1 MSLQPHIPSEERF
14 TVARATLVLDRLMTV
29 VIKFGGWLV
38 MLAVFA
44 IFAFIFVQILPLFG
58 RPSVEP
64 VGQVAVPVE
73 NVRVMGVDEWGEL
86 PFFLNQSGELYFVD
100 LPRDLTTR
108 TYERASTESA
118 HLEGP
123 GGSDIA
129 GGRLVL
135 GPRGLFQVT
144 TELPDTAW
152 TAFYYDAY
160 QGKVALGS
168 ADGRVAFL
176 EIDHEAS
183 FPEGEP
189 RRIMPKVKTEL
200 LPEIGT
206 PGVPVIELAVFNS
219 STDRTVGIIQASAEN
234 TSVAIQTYTVK
245 STLFGPPQMVPD
257 EQYDLGDAIG
267 GEKPERILIG
277 GRGDRILLTTDG
289 GWLYYLRLKDGAIEQ
304 VQKLRPFGEL
314 SDASIHSIDWL
325 LGKQS
330 IILTSK
336 SGANVTL
343 ASYLDREAGQIL
355 YTRIKDFPVL
365 AGGGATDFSAAQ
377 RNRGFLLANEQ
388 TLSLRYSTTEEI
400 RWEVTTEFQPHKV
413 ALGPRWDSI
422 FAYDAEQMLHIY
434 ALDDPHPN
442 AGWKAFFGKIWYE
455 GKSAPEFEWQ
465 SSSGTSDFEPKLSIV
480 NLFFGSIKGTLYAM
494 LFAMPIAVLAAIYVS
509 QYLRPEAKR
518 YIKPAMEI
526 MASLPSVVLGFLAAL
541 WLAPLI
547 EDRVPSVLLM
557 LITIPLS
564 AALLGYFWGRLPQ
577 TIRNFIRPGSEWL
590 VIIPVILVVGYI
602 AWQLGPTLEALVFR
616 VYDPDVGAKVGNF
629 RQWWVETTGV
639 SFEQRNSLVVG
650 LMMGFAVIPIIFTIS
665 EDALTNVPPYL
676 TSASLALGASRW
688 QTTWRV
694 ILPTASPGIFSATI
708 IGFGRAVGETM
719 ILLMAT
725 GNTPI
730 MEWNIF
736 NGMRTLAANIA
747 VELPEAPQFSTLY
760 RTLFL
765 GAMALFL
772 LTFFLNTVAEITR
785 QHLREKYKTI

>member
-1 MSLQPHIPSEERF
+1 MNPNSQSNFEDRF
-14 TVARATLVLDRLMTV
+14 TVARATLLLDRLMTV
-29 VIKFGGWLV
+29 VIKSGGWLV

-58 RPSVEP
+58 KPSVEP
-64 VGQVAVPVE
+64 VGQVHLPVRD
-73 NVRVMGVDEWGEL
+73 VAVMGIDEWGEL
-86 PFFLNQSGELYFVD
+86 PFLLNRQGQLYFAD
-100 LPRDLTTR
+100 MPRDVRTR
-108 TYERASTESA
+108 TYER
-118 HLEGP
+118 EGP
-123 GGSDIA
+123 DDSGQLALGS
-129 GGRLVL
+129 
-135 GPRGLFQVT
+135 RGLFEVP
-144 TELPDTAW
+144 TELPDKTW

-160 QGKVALGS
+160 EGAIALGS
-168 ADGRVAFL
+168 EDGRVAFL
-176 EIDHEAS
+176 EVEHTATY
-183 FPEGEP
+183 PEDEP
-189 RRIMPKVKTEL
+189 RRIVPEVESEL
-200 LPEIGT
+200 LPAM
-206 PGVPVIELAVFNS
+206 GVPDSPIKQLAVFNS
-219 STDRTVGIIQASAEN
+219 SNDRTVGILQDRNED
-234 TSVAIQTYTVK
+234 TVVTLQTYTVK
-245 STLFGPPQMVPD
+245 STLFGAPEMVPD
-257 EQYDLGDAIG
+257 KQYDLSSEITD
-267 GEKPERILIG
+267 EKPERLLIG

-289 GWLYYLRLKDGAIEQ
+289 GWLYYLRLKDGEVER
-304 VQKLRPFGEL
+304 VQKLRPFAGE
-314 SDASIHSIDWL
+314 DDPSIQSIDWL

-336 SGANVTL
+336 TGANTTL

-355 YTRIKDFPVL
+355 YTKIKDFPAL
-365 AGGGATDFSAAQ
+365 AAGGATDFSPAQ
-377 RNRGFLLANEQ
+377 RNRGFLLANETQ
-388 TLSLRYSTTEEI
+388 LSLRYSTTEDV
-400 RWEVTTEFQPHKV
+400 RWETETEYRPEKI
-413 ALGPRWDSI
+413 ALGPRWNSI
-422 FAYDAEQMLHIY
+422 FAYDSDQNLHIY

-442 AGWKAFFGKIWYE
+442 AGWKAFFSKIWYE
-455 GKSAPEFEWQ
+455 GKSSPEYEWQ

-480 NLFFGSIKGTLYAM
+480 PLFFGSIKGTFYAM

-541 WLAPLI
+541 WLAPLL

-557 LITIPLS
+557 LISIPLCS
-564 AALLGYFWGRLPQ
+564 ALLGAFWGRLPQ
-577 TIRNFIRPGSEWL
+577 VMRNRLRPGSEWL
-590 VIIPVILVVGYI
+590 VIIPVILAAGYV
-602 AWQLGPTLEALVFR
+602 AWHLGPWLEDAVFR
-616 VYDPDVGAKVGNF
+616 VYDPELGQKVGNF
-629 RQWWVETTGV
+629 SLWWTETTGL

-650 LMMGFAVIPIIFTIS
+650 IMMGFAVIPIIFTIS

-747 VELPEAPQFSTLY
+747 VELPEAPQYSTLY

-772 LTFFLNTVAEITR
+772 LTFILNTVAEITR

>member
-1 MSLQPHIPSEERF
+1 MSAEPHIPSEARF

-29 VIKFGGWLV
+29 LIKFGGWLV

-44 IFAFIFVQILPLFG
+44 IFAFIFIQILPLFG
-58 RPSVEP
+58 KPSVEP
-64 VGQVAVPVE
+64 VGQVDVPVQDIA
-73 NVRVMGVDEWGEL
+73 VMGVDEWGEL
-86 PFFLNQSGELYFVD
+86 PFFLTQSGKLHFVD
-100 LPRDLTTR
+100 LPRDVTTR
-108 TYERASTESA
+108 TYERAPDTQTTTEVGDPSN
-118 HLEGP
+118 P
-123 GGSDIA
+123 TD
-129 GGRLVL
+129 RLAV
-135 GPRGLFQVT
+135 GPRGTFEVAT
-144 TELPDTAW
+144 GLPEKNW

-160 QGKVALGS
+160 KGEIALGS
-168 ADGRVAFL
+168 EDGRVALLTIDYKAEFL
-176 EIDHEAS
+176 PDT
-183 FPEGEP
+183 P
-189 RRIMPKVKTEL
+189 RTIVANVDAEL
-200 LPEIGT
+200 LPPLSPSGAPIQEVAFFESDSTRTITFLQEIGDT
-206 PGVPVIELAVFNS
+206 TKVTL
-219 STDRTVGIIQASAEN
+219 
-234 TSVAIQTYTVK
+234 QTYTVQ
-245 STLFGPPQMVPD
+245 SSLFGAATMVADKQISLDPGLTD
-257 EQYDLGDAIG
+257 
-267 GEKPERILIG
+267 EKPERLLIG
-277 GRGDRILLTTDG
+277 GRGDRILMTTEG
-289 GWLYYLRLKDGAIEQ
+289 GWLYYLRLRGDQLER
-304 VQKLRPFGEL
+304 VQKLRPFEGL
-314 SDASIHSIDWL
+314 SDPSIESVDWL

-330 IILTSK
+330 LILTSP

-343 ASYLDREAGQIL
+343 ASYLDEAAGQIL
-355 YTRIKDFPVL
+355 YTRIKDFAPL
-365 AGGGATDFSAAQ
+365 AAGGATDFSAAQ
-377 RNRGFLLANEQ
+377 RNRGFLLANEEQ
-388 TLSLRYSTTEEI
+388 LSLRYSTTEDV
-400 RWEVTTEFQPHKV
+400 RWEVTTGYKPEKI

-422 FAYDAEQMLHIY
+422 FAYGADEKLRIY
-434 ALDDPHPN
+434 ALNDPHPN

-455 GKSAPEFEWQ
+455 GKSAPEYEWQ

-518 YIKPAMEI
+518 FIKPAMEI

-564 AALLGYFWGRLPQ
+564 AALLGYFWGGLPQ
-577 TIRNFIRPGSEWL
+577 VVRNRIRPGSEWL

-602 AWQLGPTLEALVFR
+602 AWQLGPALEAIAFR
-616 VYDPDVGAKVGNF
+616 AYDPELGAKVGNF
-629 RQWWVETTGV
+629 RQWWVETTGS

-694 ILPTASPGIFSATI
+694 ILPTASPGIFSASI

>member
-1 MSLQPHIPSEERF
+1 LPSQGFSPFSLMMNPEPHRPSEERF
-14 TVARATLVLDRLMTV
+14 TVARATLILDRLMTV

-73 NVRVMGVDEWGEL
+73 DVAVMGVDEWGEL
-86 PFFLNQSGELYFVD
+86 PFFLTQAGALYLAD
-100 LPRDLTTR
+100 LPRDVTTR
-108 TYERASTESA
+108 TY
-118 HLEGP
+118 
-123 GGSDIA
+123 
-129 GGRLVL
+129 GRVGEKDSMDLAT
-135 GPRGLFQVT
+135 GPRGLFEMDT
-144 TELPDTAW
+144 GLPSKNW

-160 QGKVALGS
+160 HGKIALGS
-168 ADGRVAFL
+168 ADGRVAL
-176 EIDHEAS
+176 LTIDYEAK
-183 FPEGEP
+183 F
-189 RRIMPKVKTEL
+189 
-200 LPEIGT
+200 LPET
-206 PGVPVIELAVFNS
+206 PRAIVAEVESEYLPPLSPLEAPIRDIAFFDS
-219 STDRTVGIIQASAEN
+219 STNRTLAFLQEVGGQ
-234 TSVAIQTYTVK
+234 TKMTLQTYTVR
-245 STLFGPPQMVPD
+245 SSLFGAATMVADPQINVD
-257 EQYDLGDAIG
+257 GDITD
-267 GEKPERILIG
+267 EKPERLLIG
-277 GRGDRILLTTDG
+277 GRGDRILITTEG
-289 GWLYYLRLKDGAIEQ
+289 GWLYYLRLQDGRLER
-304 VQKLRPFGEL
+304 VQKLRPFAEK
-314 SDASIHSIDWL
+314 SDPSIASINWL

-330 IILTSK
+330 LILTSN

-343 ASYLDREAGQIL
+343 ASYLDEEAGQIL
-355 YTRIKDFPVL
+355 YTRIKDFPQL
-365 AGGGATDFSAAQ
+365 DAGGATGFSAAQ

-388 TLSLRYSTTEEI
+388 ELSLRYSTTEDV
-400 RWEVTTEFQPHKV
+400 RWELSTDYRPQKI

-422 FAYDAEQMLHIY
+422 FAYGADQNLHIY

-577 TIRNFIRPGSEWL
+577 VIRNRIRPGSEWL

-602 AWQLGPTLEALVFR
+602 AWQLGPTLEAIAFR
-616 VYDPDVGAKVGNF
+616 VYDPDLGAKVGNF

>member
-1 MSLQPHIPSEERF
+1 MSSTPHKPSEERF
-14 TVARATLVLDRLMTV
+14 TVARTTLILDRLMTG
-29 VIKFGGWLV
+29 VIKGGGWMV

-58 RPSVEP
+58 RPDVKP
-64 VGQVAVPVE
+64 VGQIAVPVDE
-73 NVRVMGVDEWGEL
+73 VAVMGVDEWGEL
-86 PFFLNQSGELYFVD
+86 PFFLNQAGQLHFAD
-100 LPRDLTTR
+100 LPRDVETR
-108 TYERASTESA
+108 TYKRVEGDVS
-118 HLEGP
+118 HL
-123 GGSDIA
+123 A
-129 GGRLVL
+129 L
-135 GPRGLFQVT
+135 GPRGLFEVQT
-144 TELPDTAW
+144 GLPDKNW

-160 QGKVALGS
+160 KGEIALGS
-168 ADGRVAFL
+168 EDGRVALLHLNYKAEFL
-176 EIDHEAS
+176 EDT
-183 FPEGEP
+183 P
-189 RRIMPKVKTEL
+189 RTVVPQVKSEL
-200 LPEIGT
+200 LPALSQSTAPVRQLAFFESTTNRAIGT
-206 PGVPVIELAVFNS
+206 LQESGSETIVTL
-219 STDRTVGIIQASAEN
+219 
-234 TSVAIQTYTVK
+234 QTYTVK
-245 STLFGPPQMVPD
+245 SSLFGAPKMVAD
-257 EQYDLGDAIG
+257 TQIDLGPDITD
-267 GEKPERILIG
+267 EKPERLLIG
-277 GRGDRILLTTDG
+277 GRGDRILLTTEG
-289 GWLYYLRLKDGAIEQ
+289 GWFYYLRLHNGKLER
-304 VQKLRPFGEL
+304 VQKLRPFA
-314 SDASIHSIDWL
+314 DMADPSIHSINWL

-330 IILTSK
+330 VILTSK
-336 SGANVTL
+336 SGANITL
-343 ASYLDREAGQIL
+343 ASYLDEDAGQIL
-355 YTRIKDFPVL
+355 YTKIKDLPAL
-365 AGGGATDFSAAQ
+365 ETKGANEFSPAQ
-377 RNRGFLLANEQ
+377 RNRGFLLANEHG
-388 TLSLRYSTTEEI
+388 LSLRYSTTGDV
-400 RWEVTTEFQPHKV
+400 RWETQTDYHPHKI

-422 FAYDAEQMLHIY
+422 FTFDTAHNLHIY
-434 ALDDPHPN
+434 AVNDPHPN

-455 GKSAPEFEWQ
+455 GKSAPEYGWQ

-480 NLFFGSIKGTLYAM
+480 PLFFGSIKGTFYAM
-494 LFAMPIAVLAAIYVS
+494 LFAMPIAILAAIYVS

-547 EDRVPSVLLM
+547 EDRVPSILLM
-557 LITIPLS
+557 LILVPLS
-564 AALLGYFWGRLPQ
+564 AALLGYFWGRMPQ
-577 TIRNFIRPGSEWL
+577 TVRNRIHPGSEWM
-590 VIIPVILVVGYI
+590 VILPVILIVGYI
-602 AWQLGPTLEALVFR
+602 SWQLGPSLESLVFR
-616 VYDPDVGAKVGNF
+616 VYDPDLGVKAGNF
-629 RQWWVETTGV
+629 RLWWTETTGV

-747 VELPEAPQFSTLY
+747 VELPEAPQYSTLY

-772 LTFFLNTVAEITR
+772 LTFILNTIAEITR

>member
-1 MSLQPHIPSEERF
+1 MSSESHIPSEERF
-14 TVARATLVLDRLMTV
+14 TVARGTLILDRLMTL

-58 RPSVEP
+58 KPSVEP

-73 NVRVMGVDEWGEL
+73 DVVVMGVDEWGEL
-86 PFFLNQSGELYFVD
+86 PFFLNRSGELHFAD

-108 TYERASTESA
+108 TYGRVGAEDSMN
-118 HLEGP
+118 LE
-123 GGSDIA
+123 I
-129 GGRLVL
+129 
-135 GPRGLFQVT
+135 GPRGLFEVAT
-144 TELPDTAW
+144 DLPEKTW

-160 QGKVALGS
+160 TGEIALGS
-168 ADGRVAFL
+168 EDGRIALLKISYRTEFL
-176 EIDHEAS
+176 EDRS
-183 FPEGEP
+183 
-189 RRIMPKVKTEL
+189 RRVVVDVESEL
-200 LPEIGT
+200 LPPLSVFEAPIREI
-206 PGVPVIELAVFNS
+206 AFYDS
-219 STDRTVGIIQASAEN
+219 STNRSIAFLQEVDGQTKV
-234 TSVAIQTYTVK
+234 TLQTYTVR
-245 STLFGPPQMVPD
+245 SSLFGAATLVADKQISLD
-257 EQYDLGDAIG
+257 TAITD
-267 GEKPERILIG
+267 EKPGRLLIG
-277 GRGDRILLTTDG
+277 GRGDRILVTTEG
-289 GWLYYLRLKDGAIEQ
+289 GWLYYLRLQGDQLER
-304 VQKLRPFGEL
+304 VQKFRPFAEK
-314 SDASIHSIDWL
+314 SDPSIFSIDWL

-330 IILTSK
+330 LILTSE

-343 ASYLDREAGQIL
+343 ASYLDADAGQIL
-355 YTRIKDFPVL
+355 YTRIKDFSQL
-365 AGGGATDFSAAQ
+365 EGGGATDFSAAQ
-377 RNRGFLLANEQ
+377 RNRGFLLANERQ
-388 TLSLRYSTTEEI
+388 LSLRYSTTEEI
-400 RWEVTTEFQPHKV
+400 RWEVTTDYRPQNI

-422 FAYDAEQMLHIY
+422 FAYDSDQRLHVY

-590 VIIPVILVVGYI
+590 VIIPVILVVGYV

-616 VYDPDVGAKVGNF
+616 VYDPDIGAKVGNF
-629 RQWWVETTGV
+629 RQWWVETTGG

>member
-1 MSLQPHIPSEERF
+1 MNPNSQPNFEERF
-14 TVARATLVLDRLMTV
+14 TVARATLLLDRLMTV
-29 VIKFGGWLV
+29 VIKSGGWLV

-58 RPSVEP
+58 KPTVKP
-64 VGQVAVPVE
+64 VGQVAVPVKE
-73 NVRVMGVDEWGEL
+73 IAVMGVDEWGEL
-86 PFFLNQSGELYFVD
+86 PFFLNRHGQLYFAD
-100 LPRDLTTR
+100 LPRDVATR
-108 TYERASTESA
+108 TYQR
-118 HLEGP
+118 EGAKDS
-123 GGSDIA
+123 GQLALGS
-129 GGRLVL
+129 
-135 GPRGLFQVT
+135 RGLFEVP
-144 TELPDTAW
+144 TELSDKTW

-160 QGKVALGS
+160 QGKIALGS

-176 EIDHEAS
+176 QIDHEATY
-183 FPEGEP
+183 PEGES
-189 RRIMPKVKTEL
+189 RRIVPQVESEL
-200 LPEIGT
+200 LPQMGE
-206 PGVPVIELAVFNS
+206 PDVPIKALAVFNS
-219 STDRTVGIIQASAEN
+219 STDRTVGILQESGDN
-234 TSVAIQTYTVK
+234 TFVTLQTFTVK
-245 STLFGPPQMVPD
+245 STLFGPPQMAPD
-257 EQYDLGDAIG
+257 RQYQLGNELLD
-267 GEKPERILIG
+267 ERPERLLIG
-277 GRGDRILLTTDG
+277 GRGDRLLLTTDG
-289 GWLYYLRLKDGAIEQ
+289 GWLYYLRLKGGKIER
-304 VQKLRPFGEL
+304 VQKLRPFADH
-314 SDASIHSIDWL
+314 SDPSIHSIDWL

-330 IILTSK
+330 IILTSNT
-336 SGANVTL
+336 GANVTI
-343 ASYLDREAGQIL
+343 ASYLDQEAGQIL
-355 YTRIKDFPVL
+355 YTKIKDLPEL
-365 AGGGATDFSAAQ
+365 SGGGATDFSAAQ
-377 RNRGFLLANEQ
+377 RNRGFLLASKNE
-388 TLSLRYSTTEEI
+388 LSLRYSTTEDV
-400 RWEVTTEFQPHKV
+400 RWQTGTSYRPEKI

-422 FAYDAEQMLHIY
+422 FAYGDDQNLHIY

-442 AGWKAFFGKIWYE
+442 AGWKAFFSKIWYE
-455 GKSAPEFEWQ
+455 GKSSPEYEWQ

-480 NLFFGSIKGTLYAM
+480 PLFFGSIKGTFYAM
-494 LFAMPIAVLAAIYVS
+494 LFALPIAVLAAIYVS

-541 WLAPLI
+541 WLAPLL
-547 EDRVPSVLLM
+547 EDRVPSMLLM
-557 LITIPLS
+557 LVFIPLCS
-564 AALLGYFWGRLPQ
+564 ALLGSFWGRLPQ
-577 TIRNFIRPGSEWL
+577 TMRNRLRPGSEWL
-590 VIIPVILVVGYI
+590 VIIPVILVSGYV
-602 AWQLGPTLEALVFR
+602 AWQLGPLLEATVFR
-616 VYDPDVGAKVGNF
+616 VYDPQLGAKVGNF
-629 RQWWVETTGV
+629 PLWWTETTGT

-650 LMMGFAVIPIIFTIS
+650 IMMGFAVIPIIFTIS

-772 LTFFLNTVAEITR
+772 LTFILNTAAEITR

>member
-1 MSLQPHIPSEERF
+1 MSSQPHTPSEERF
-14 TVARATLVLDRLMTV
+14 TVARATLVLDRLMTG

-44 IFAFIFVQILPLFG
+44 IFAFIFIQILPLFG
-58 RPSVEP
+58 KPSVKP

-73 NVRVMGVDEWGEL
+73 DVAIMGVDEWGEL
-86 PFFLNQSGELYFVD
+86 PFFLTRSGELYFVD
-100 LPRDLTTR
+100 LPRDVEAR
-108 TYERASTESA
+108 TY
-118 HLEGP
+118 
-123 GGSDIA
+123 
-129 GGRLVL
+129 GRVGATDSQRLAT
-135 GPRGLFQVT
+135 GPRGVFKKAT
-144 TELPDTAW
+144 GLPKENW

-160 QGKVALGS
+160 QGEVALGS
-168 ADGRVAFL
+168 EDGRVALLTIEYEAEFL
-176 EIDHEAS
+176 PDTPRTIVADVAS
-183 FPEGEP
+183 
-189 RRIMPKVKTEL
+189 EL
-200 LPEIGT
+200 LPPLSPFEAPIQD
-206 PGVPVIELAVFNS
+206 IAFFES
-219 STDRTVGIIQASAEN
+219 STDRTVAFLQEVDG
-234 TSVAIQTYTVK
+234 TSRITLQTYTVK
-245 STLFGPPQMVPD
+245 SSLFGAATMVAD
-257 EQYDLGDAIG
+257 EQINIDAGITD
-267 GEKPERILIG
+267 ERPERLLIG
-277 GRGDRILLTTDG
+277 GRGDRILITAEG
-289 GWLYYLRLKDGAIEQ
+289 GWLYYLRLQGGQLER
-304 VQKLRPFGEL
+304 VQKLRPFAAE
-314 SDASIHSIDWL
+314 SDPAIASVNWL

-330 IILTSK
+330 LILTST

-343 ASYLDREAGQIL
+343 ASYLDEDAGQIL
-355 YTRIKDFPVL
+355 YTGIKDFPRL
-365 AGGGATDFSAAQ
+365 DAGGASDFSPAQ

-388 TLSLRYSTTEEI
+388 QLSLRYSTTEAV
-400 RWEVTTEFQPHKV
+400 RWEVSPDYQPQNI

-422 FAYDAEQMLHIY
+422 FAYDAEQSLHVY

-442 AGWKAFFGKIWYE
+442 AGWKAFFSKIWYE
-455 GKSAPEFEWQ
+455 GKSEPEFEWQ

-480 NLFFGSIKGTLYAM
+480 PLFFGSIKGTLYAM

-518 YIKPAMEI
+518 CIKPVMEI

-577 TIRNFIRPGSEWL
+577 AIRNRIRPGSEWL

-602 AWQLGPTLEALVFR
+602 AWQLGPTLEALAFR
-616 VYDPDVGAKVGNF
+616 VYDPDLGVKVGNF

-772 LTFFLNTVAEITR
+772 LTFLLNTVAEITR